1 MELSVLTI
9 FVCSHFRPEFK
20 IQDKHIVQIQV
31 DQNEQTYSDHF
42 LTDNSQDNISQK
54 NGQYCELTAMYWIW
68 KNDNASEFKG
78 LFHYSRYLDLREA
91 SMRGTKTPIFLRT
104 ESSKDIYLSKSYCT
118 EKMNSYDLILPKPIN
133 LKYKKFTNNRDDFDK
148 SDNHDAK
155 IYNVVLN
162 VIEKNFPEYIASFHE
177 MSASNYFYPCNI
189 FIAKADIFDSYCEWL
204 FDVLSRVERE
214 YGKPTK
220 GRQLG
225 YIGERLLQVYF
236 LYLLNRRPELKYTCM
251 DLIKIDEQMT
261 VIKIL
266 NRSTIWKFIRNKV
279 NKIIRSLFIGYYD
292 IFS

>member
-1 MELSVLTI
+1 MTI
-9 FVCSHFRPEFK
+9 YVCSHSRPEFK
-20 IQDKHIVQIQV
+20 IQDKHIVQILV

-91 SMRGTKTPIFLRT
+91 SMRDTETPIFLRT
-104 ESSKDIYLSKSYCT
+104 ESSKDIYVSKSYCI

-133 LKYKKFTNNRDDFDK
+133 LKYKKFTNNREEFEK

-155 IYNVVLN
+155 IYNIILN
-162 VIEKNFPEYIASFHE
+162 VIQKYFPEYIASFRE

-204 FDVLSRVERE
+204 FDVLLRVEE
-214 YGKPTK
+214 KYGKPTK
-220 GRQLG
+220 DRQLG
-225 YIGERLLQVYF
+225 YIGERLLHVYF
-236 LYLLNRRPELKYTCM
+236 LHLLNRRPDLKYTCV
-251 DLIKIDEQMT
+251 DLIKIDEQMAVVKT
-261 VIKIL
+261 L
-266 NRSTIWKFIRNKV
+266 NRSTLGKLIRNKM
-279 NKIIRSLFIGYYD
+279 NKIIGSICIRY
-292 IFS
+292 